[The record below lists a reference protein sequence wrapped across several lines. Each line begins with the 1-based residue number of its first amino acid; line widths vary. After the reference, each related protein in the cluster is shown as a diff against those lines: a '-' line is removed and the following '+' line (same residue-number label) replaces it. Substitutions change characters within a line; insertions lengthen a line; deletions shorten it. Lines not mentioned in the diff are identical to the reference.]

1 MSIVETRALQHVA
14 DAEKEGNEAGKS
26 GSVFFGMF
34 RFQSHKMQFTLS
46 NFASVV
52 RDTKCTVLVC
62 NRCQSRTGELAQL

>member
-1 MSIVETRALQHVA
+1 MSLVETRALQHVA

-52 RDTKCTVLVC
+52 RDTKCTVLIC
-62 NRCQSRTGELAQL
+62 LQSMSK

>member
-1 MSIVETRALQHVA
+1 VSLVETRALQHVT

-34 RFQSHKMQFTLS
+34 GFSLIKCNSHCQI
-46 NFASVV
+46 FASVV

-62 NRCQSRTGELAQL
+62 LQSMSK